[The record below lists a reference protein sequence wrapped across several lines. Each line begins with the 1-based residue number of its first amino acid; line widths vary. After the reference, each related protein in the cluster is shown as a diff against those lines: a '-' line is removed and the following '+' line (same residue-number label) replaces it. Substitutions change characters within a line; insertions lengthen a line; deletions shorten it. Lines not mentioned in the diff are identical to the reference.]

1 MLFVHD
7 CLNML
12 FVHDC
17 LNMLFVHDCLCFYS
31 NVQFEAS
38 ALSAGGEFVKGVY
51 SKVHRFKL

>member
-17 LNMLFVHDCLCFYS
+17 FNMVFVHDCLCFYS

-51 SKVHRFKL
+51 SKVHR